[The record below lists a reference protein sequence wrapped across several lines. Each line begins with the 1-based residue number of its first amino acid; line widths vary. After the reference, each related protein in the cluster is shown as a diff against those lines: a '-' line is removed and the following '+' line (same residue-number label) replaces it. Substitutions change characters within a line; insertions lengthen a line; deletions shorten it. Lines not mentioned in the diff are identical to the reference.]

1 MLQHVVA
8 ITWNDQVPPNYAET
22 VSAVLQEMAS
32 HISSVRE
39 YHCGPD
45 SVSYTHLTLPTIL
58 RV

>member
-8 ITWNDQVPPNYAET
+8 ITWNDQVPPNYAEK

-45 SVSYTHLTLPTIL
+45 
-58 RV
+58 